1 MNMKKIIGILILGLV
16 LTACA
21 FNPLGSVQNPI
32 NDNRLAAIESS
43 YGIALSAA
51 VAYRNTRL
59 CKKNEQTTLTNVC
72 AYRSVILKLQAADR
86 TAQAALKN
94 ARKFIKD
101 NPRLDAFS
109 VINAAQQAVT
119 VFQTV
124 QSEYGVK

>member
-1 MNMKKIIGILILGLV
+1 MKRIIGILVLGLF
-16 LTACA
+16 LSGCA
-21 FNPLGSVQNPI
+21 SGFNPFGSIKNPI
-32 NDNRLAAIESS
+32 NSDRLAAIESS

-59 CKKNEQTTLTNVC
+59 CKKNEQASISNVC

-86 TAQAALKN
+86 SAQIALTK
-94 ARKFIKD
+94 ARKFIIE
-101 NPRLDAFS
+101 NPTLDAFS

-124 QSEYGVK
+124 QSEYGVQ